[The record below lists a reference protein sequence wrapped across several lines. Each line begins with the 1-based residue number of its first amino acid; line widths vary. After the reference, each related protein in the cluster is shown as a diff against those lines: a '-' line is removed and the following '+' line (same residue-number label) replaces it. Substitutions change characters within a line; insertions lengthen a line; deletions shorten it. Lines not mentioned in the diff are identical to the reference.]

1 MKLRYFAIGGA
12 CLWMVFGSPTK
23 DLAGL
28 FWADS
33 PAPWEKVDA
42 FYYPDR
48 HNLSIHRAA
57 YDLGSLNGCR
67 SWVMTMA
74 TANADPGVHRGD
86 YECGVGK
93 LREMGD
99 LTVYRLTVR

>member
-1 MKLRYFAIGGA
+1 MKPRYLALGGLG
-12 CLWMVFGSPTK
+12 LWLTFGGPA
-23 DLAGL
+23 DNLAGL
-28 FWADS
+28 FWAER

-48 HNLSIHRAA
+48 HDLSVHRAA
-57 YDLGSLNGCR
+57 RDVKSLDGCR
-67 SWVMTMA
+67 SWVRAMA
-74 TANADPGVHRGD
+74 EVGTDPGMERGD

-99 LTVYRLTVR
+99 VTVYRFTVR